1 MSAGLPTSSRAAA
14 VTSSPAAG
22 APTLWRIAADTPGYT
37 ADDATGAGARITG
50 GRWNREGTA
59 LLYVATSR
67 ALACLE
73 TVVHLGDAGL
83 PLNRYLVEVTVPA
96 ADWAA
101 RAVFD
106 PAAHVG
112 WDAEPAGMVSLDWGT
127 GWAASG
133 STLLAEVPSVVVP
146 EEANVLINPAH
157 PSAAG
162 LRVRKVRR
170 WLYDARLLAAVA
182 TPGRRRAR

>member
-1 MSAGLPTSSRAAA
+1 ML
-14 VTSSPAAG
+14 
-22 APTLWRIAADTPGYT
+22 YT
-37 ADDATGAGARITG
+37 
-50 GRWNREGTA
+50 
-59 LLYVATSR
+59 ATSR

-73 TVVHLGDAGL
+73 TVVHLGDVGL
-83 PLNRYLVEVTVPA
+83 PLNRYLVEITVPD

-101 RAVFD
+101 REVFD

-127 GWAASG
+127 AWAASG
-133 STLLAEVPSVVVP
+133 RTLLAEVPSVIVP
-146 EEANVLINPAH
+146 EESNVLINPAH

-170 WLYDARLLAAVA
+170 WLYDARLFAQPA
-182 TPGRRRAR
+182 RRRTR